1 MNKNKLETGNSR
13 DALSL
18 LSEAKVHYVQKK
30 FEVDVIRSKKNI
42 KKQKLFQTIQE
53 VELTIKSVDILE
65 ENEGD
70 GVYSIIMPYIEG
82 IVGDEYGEYGTPK
95 VAAKLKRGL
104 DLLINS
110 EMSTAEDRLIS
121 GKIFENKLDEILD
134 GKNLGKHKKWI
145 EKIRKRINAKYT
157 IPIGSC
163 HGDLTLSNIIY
174 SDGSLNL
181 IDFLTG
187 YIETP
192 LQDIVKLKQDFE
204 YKWSYRYL
212 DEIKKT
218 KSSIFLMHAK
228 PKSIYMWNNAYENE
242 LELINAI
249 SIARIAPY
257 ITDEE
262 TDEWLHR
269 ISERV

>member
-30 FEVDVIRSKKNI
+30 FELNLNRSKKNT

-53 VELTIKSVDILE
+53 VEITIKSVEVLE
-65 ENEGD
+65 ENEDEGI
-70 GVYSIIMPYIEG
+70 YRIIMPYIEG

-95 VAAKLKRGL
+95 VAAKIKRGL

-110 EMSTAEDRLIS
+110 EMSSAEDRLID
-121 GKIFENKLDEILD
+121 GKIFEDKLDEILD
-134 GKNLGKHKKWI
+134 SKNLGKHKKWI
-145 EKIRKRINAKYT
+145 EKIKKRIDGNYM

-174 SDGSLNL
+174 SEGSLNL

-192 LQDIVKLKQDFE
+192 LQDIVKLRQDFE
-204 YKWSYRYL
+204 YKWSFRYS
-212 DEIKKT
+212 DEIKMT
-218 KSSIFLMHAK
+218 KSAIFLMHAK
-228 PKSIYMWNNAYENE
+228 PKSIDIWNKVYRKE

-257 ITDEE
+257 IADEK
-262 TDEWLHR
+262 TDEWLIK
-269 ISERV
+269 ISERI